1 MANITR
7 RSPLAGDIMRYD
19 PFYNLDDWFKN
30 WGMRPFSMDMETTP
44 QIKIDLAENDNAYTV
59 RAEIPG
65 VKKEDVKVQV
75 EGNRVSISCET
86 KQEKEEKEGERVI
99 YCERRVGAAYRT
111 FTLASEVDDT
121 KAEAK
126 YENGVLELTLP
137 KKEGK
142 TTKRIEVK

>member
-1 MANITR
+1 
-7 RSPLAGDIMRYD
+7 
-19 PFYNLDDWFKN
+19 
-30 WGMRPFSMDMETTP
+30 
-44 QIKIDLAENDNAYTV
+44 
-59 RAEIPG
+59 
-65 VKKEDVKVQV
+65 
-75 EGNRVSISCET
+75 
-86 KQEKEEKEGERVI
+86 VI
-99 YCERRVGAAYRT
+99 YCERRVGAANRT